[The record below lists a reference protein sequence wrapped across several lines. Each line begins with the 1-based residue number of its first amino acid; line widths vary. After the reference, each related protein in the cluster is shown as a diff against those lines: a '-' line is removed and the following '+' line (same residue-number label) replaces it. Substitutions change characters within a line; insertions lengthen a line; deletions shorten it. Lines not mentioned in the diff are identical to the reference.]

1 MFDIAAPEETDEVS
15 RMLAD
20 APDWP
25 PLDEVFDALVAAGR
39 PAPSGWLALELD
51 LASADPGEL
60 DDAELVDA
68 VADLDRVASWA
79 AARQSRLLAEFA
91 RRRPADPRDVAAQG
105 PGAVSRWAPDEI
117 ALALSVSRLTAG
129 QRLAQARR
137 LTETLPA
144 TLDAHE
150 AGRIDATKVRA
161 ICDATQHL
169 PDEQAAR
176 VQDRVLPAAERQS
189 RAQLVAALR
198 RAVIAVDPDGANDR
212 HAKARLDRRVVV
224 GEETEGM
231 ASLWALLAAPDALA
245 AHQWLTRLARGLGAE
260 DPRGMDARRADL
272 LVDLLTGR
280 VTSRDATT
288 DLDCAD
294 PGSAD
299 PGSADPG
306 PANTGS
312 ANTGSAHTIAAGT
325 GTADAAPPRPVDPG
339 KPLVQVVVPHSTLI
353 GADEQP
359 CDLVGYGPIPADLA
373 RHIAADAVW
382 KRLVTDPLSGALL
395 DHGRTTYRPPAAL
408 TDFVRARDVH
418 CRSPLCRRRALDSE
432 LDHTV
437 PYPLGPTAAHNL
449 TDGCTLHHHEKHSP
463 GWSVVQHP
471 DGRLTWTTPTGHR
484 YTSDPFD
491 YRPEPDLP
499 PRPPRQARPAPVP
512 HRHVDLDWTSRG
524 DPQDP
529 PPF

>member
-1 MFDIAAPEETDEVS
+1 MFDAAATAEADEVS
-15 RMLAD
+15 RMLAG

-25 PLDEVFDALVAAGR
+25 PLEEVFDALVAAGR

-68 VADLDRVASWA
+68 VADLDRIASWA

-117 ALALSVSRLTAG
+117 ALALSVSRLAAG

-169 PDEQAAR
+169 PDDEAAR

-198 RAVIAVDPDGANDR
+198 RAVIAVDPDGANER

-245 AHQWLTRLARGLGAE
+245 AHQWLTRLARGLGSE
-260 DPRGMDARRADL
+260 DQRGMDARRADL

-280 VTSRDATT
+280 VTSRAATT
-288 DLDCAD
+288 D

-299 PGSADPG
+299 TD
-306 PANTGS
+306 
-312 ANTGSAHTIAAGT
+312 
-325 GTADAAPPRPVDPG
+325 TAPLRPVDPG

-373 RHIAADAVW
+373 RQIAADAVW

-437 PYPLGPTAAHNL
+437 PFPLGPTAAHNL

-463 GWSVVQHP
+463 GWSVVQHA

-499 PRPPRQARPAPVP
+499 QRPPRRARPAPVP
-512 HRHVDLDWTSRG
+512 RRPVDLDWTSRG
-524 DPQDP
+524 DPHDP